1 MNNKTCPKCQIL
13 HNKIGIF
20 CSRTCANSRGPR
32 SEDFKKKVSDKL
44 SGRSWATSAS
54 IRKGI
59 LSKGQTPLSDKP
71 DSVCVICNK
80 STNTKHRKTCSNTC
94 YSTLIKL
101 QSQQHPNCGG
111 QKQTHR
117 SKIYNN
123 KNEMF
128 VSESSFE
135 VRLSKILNSLN
146 IYWIR
151 PKYVWYI
158 DSKGNKRRYYPDFY
172 LPDHDLYIDPKNDF
186 LIKTDI
192 DKINRASKDNNILII
207 VLGDKYITTDSIQSL
222 VGNRGTAPLLP
233 ACKAGTLLLS

>member
-1 MNNKTCPKCQIL
+1 MNNKICPKCQTH
-13 HNKIGIF
+13 HNKVGIF

-32 SEDFKKKVSDKL
+32 SDEFKKKVSDKL
-44 SGRSWATSAS
+44 SGRTWATQES

-59 LSKGQTPLSDKP
+59 LSRGRTPSEDKP
-71 DSVCVICNK
+71 NTICVICKN
-80 STNTKHRKTCSNTC
+80 STNTKHRKTCSPTC
-94 YSTLIKL
+94 YSKLLKL

-111 QKQTHR
+111 QKRTHR

-123 KNEMF
+123 KNEMY

-135 VRLSKILNSLN
+135 VRLSEILNLLN
-146 IYWIR
+146 VYWVR
-151 PKYVWYI
+151 PEHIWYT
-158 DSKGNKRRYYPDFY
+158 DSKGDKRRYFPDFY

-192 DKINRASKDNNILII
+192 DKINRAAKENNILII
-207 VLGDKYITTDSIQSL
+207 VLGDNHITIDSVKSL
-222 VGNRGTAPLLP
+222 VGDRGTAPLHP